1 MDVAWSFGFCMF
13 SRFSEFYD
21 FFEVDGTFMGKFMAK
36 FLQSL
41 AGLWQNCSKAVA
53 ELWQGSGNLAW
64 QSLRQGDGKAMA
76 ECRRH
81 LFPR

>member
-1 MDVAWSFGFCMF
+1 MEFCFLCFLDCLNFMT
-13 SRFSEFYD
+13 
-21 FFEVDGTFMGKFMAK
+21 FFEVDGTFMAKFMAK
-36 FLQSL
+36 FWQSL

-53 ELWQGSGNLAW
+53 ELWQGSGNLSW
-64 QSLRQGDGKAMA
+64 QSLRQGDGKAIA

>member
-1 MDVAWSFGFCMF
+1 
-13 SRFSEFYD
+13 
-21 FFEVDGTFMGKFMAK
+21 MGKFMAK

-53 ELWQGSGNLAW
+53 ELWQGSGNLSW